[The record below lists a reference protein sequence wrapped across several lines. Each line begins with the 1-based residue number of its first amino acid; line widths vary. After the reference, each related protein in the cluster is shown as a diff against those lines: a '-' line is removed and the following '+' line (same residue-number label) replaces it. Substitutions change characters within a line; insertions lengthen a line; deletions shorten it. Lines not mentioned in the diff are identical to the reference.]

1 MISGECPY
9 DDCDEGFLLVVPED
23 VDLPA
28 WYRHT
33 CDTCGRAFWER
44 YSRWDPYAMT
54 EEDFLKVYTVN
65 EETRELVR
73 NG

>member
-44 YSRWDPYAMT
+44 
-54 EEDFLKVYTVN
+54 
-65 EETRELVR
+65 
-73 NG
+73 